1 MELGERARTLRNN
14 PTDPE
19 TFLWRHLSRSQLG
32 GYKFRRQH
40 VIEPYIVDFFCPL
53 KGLIVEADGET
64 HEPVADARRDA
75 YLLRR
80 GFLTLR
86 FTNADIRTNMDGV
99 LTTILE
105 ALNTLPDRWAAS
117 PGVPH
122 PHPSP
127 QGKGLKAKP

>member
-1 MELGERARTLRNN
+1 MELGKRARTIRNN

-19 TFLWRHLSRSQLG
+19 IFLWRHLSRSQLG

-40 VIEPYIVDFFCPL
+40 VVEPYILDFFCPS

-64 HEPVADARRDA
+64 HNAVADARRDT
-75 YLLRR
+75 YLLQR

-105 ALNTLPDRWAAS
+105 TLHARPDRWRV
-117 PGVPH
+117 GLDGPH
-122 PHPSP
+122 PNPSP
-127 QGKGLKAKP
+127 EGEGLEEP